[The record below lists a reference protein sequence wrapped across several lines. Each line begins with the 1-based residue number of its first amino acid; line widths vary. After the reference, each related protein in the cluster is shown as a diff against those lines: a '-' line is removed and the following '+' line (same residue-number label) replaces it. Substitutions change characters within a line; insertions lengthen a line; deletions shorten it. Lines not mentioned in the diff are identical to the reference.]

1 MTSFCRSYCSGLLT
15 DHVGHKRLFDAH
27 VALKGTFHSPESQ
40 LSCSV
45 QLFQFECAL
54 ERATAHLSA
63 KLHIPLNGNFDSS
76 TSFAANWSGRGRPE
90 AMV

>member
-15 DHVGHKRLFDAH
+15 DRVGRKRLFDAH
-27 VALKGTFHSPESQ
+27 VALTGTFHSPESL
-40 LSCSV
+40 LSSTV
-45 QLFQFECAL
+45 QLIHFESAL

-76 TSFAANWSGRGRPE
+76 TSFATNWSGRG
-90 AMV
+90 